1 MAYVWYSW
9 RAPTR
14 PVDTRAGR
22 DNAYAAAEPTAVLRS
37 LLVSAHIRRRGR
49 PRTMWT
55 LLLVLLAAA
64 LAGSL
69 VAPAVAAAEPVA
81 PPRDQLAALG
91 AERAWQ
97 HSTGAG
103 VIVAVLDSGVDADHP
118 DLADRVLPGKDYV
131 DGSTDGREDPVGH
144 GTAVASL
151 IAGAGGTGLA
161 PQARILPV
169 RVLDEDNRYDSSA
182 TVAEGVIWAVE
193 QGAQVINLSLGGRGR
208 SEKLSEAIGYAIAN
222 DVVVVACAGN
232 ASEDGPEV
240 VWYPAREPGVI
251 AVAGLISSD
260 GAGAHWPRSLAGP
273 ETVLAAPAV
282 LVGARPGGGYR
293 RVQGTSF
300 SSALVAASAALVRSR
315 WPEASAG
322 EVVHR
327 LVATARDLGEPG
339 RDPRYGYGALDPV
352 AALTA
357 EVPPVRANPLDTLA
371 RHGESRLR
379 SAPWRVERRPD
390 LLPLDGVVEIAGGV
404 PPNRSGTVHA
414 DRTGPDGF
422 RAEQVASDGPATPP
436 APPDDA
442 DTATAPLTATAAWL
456 VPGGHSGAAVVGLA
470 GLALA
475 LLLRARLR
483 EQHPGVW

>member
-1 MAYVWYSW
+1 M
-9 RAPTR
+9 
-14 PVDTRAGR
+14 
-22 DNAYAAAEPTAVLRS
+22 
-37 LLVSAHIRRRGR
+37 SAHVRRRGG
-49 PRTMWT
+49 PRAVWT
-55 LLLVLLAAA
+55 LPVLLAAA

-69 VAPAVAAAEPVA
+69 AAPAVAVAEPVT
-81 PPRDQLAALG
+81 PPRDQLSLLDAAQ
-91 AERAWQ
+91 AWR

-103 VIVAVLDSGVDADHP
+103 VTVAVLDSGVDAEHP
-118 DLADRVLPGKDYV
+118 DLADRVLPGRDYV
-131 DGSTDGREDPVGH
+131 DGSTDGRADPVGH

-161 PQARILPV
+161 PEARILPV
-169 RVLDEDNRYDSSA
+169 RVLDEDNRYERSA

-193 QGAQVINLSLGGRGR
+193 QGAQVINLSLGSPGR
-208 SEKLSEAIGYAIAN
+208 SEELSEAIGYAITN

-232 ASEDGPEV
+232 ASEDGPDV

-251 AVAGLISSD
+251 AVAGLTWSD
-260 GAGAHWPRSLAGP
+260 GDAAHWPRSLAGP
-273 ETVLAAPAV
+273 ETVLSAPAV

-293 RVQGTSF
+293 RVTGTSF

-322 EVVHR
+322 EVVQR

-339 RDPRYGYGALDPV
+339 RDPRHGYGALDPV

-379 SAPWRVERRPD
+379 SAPWRAERRPD

-404 PPNRSGTVHA
+404 PPYRSGTIHTDPSVP
-414 DRTGPDGF
+414 DRFRTG
-422 RAEQVASDGPATPP
+422 QVT
-436 APPDDA
+436 PDDS
-442 DTATAPLTATAAWL
+442 
-456 VPGGHSGAAVVGLA
+456 GGAAVVGLA

-475 LLLRARLR
+475 LLLRALLR
-483 EQHPGVW
+483 QQHPGVG

>member
-1 MAYVWYSW
+1 V
-9 RAPTR
+9 P
-14 PVDTRAGR
+14 
-22 DNAYAAAEPTAVLRS
+22 
-37 LLVSAHIRRRGR
+37 AHVRRRGG
-49 PRTMWT
+49 PRTVWT
-55 LLLVLLAAA
+55 LLIVLLAAM

-69 VAPAVAAAEPVA
+69 AAPAVAVAEPVA
-81 PPRDQLAALG
+81 PPRDQLAPLG
-91 AERAWQ
+91 AEQAWRY
-97 HSTGAG
+97 STGAG
-103 VIVAVLDSGVDADHP
+103 VTVAVLDSGVAADHP
-118 DLADRVLPGKDYV
+118 DLADRVLPGRDYV

-161 PQARILPV
+161 PEARILPV
-169 RVLDEDNRYDSSA
+169 RVLDEDNRYDSAA

-208 SEKLSEAIGYAIAN
+208 SEELSEAIGYAIAN

-232 ASEDGPEV
+232 VSEDGPDV

-251 AVAGLISSD
+251 AVAGLTWSD
-260 GAGAHWPRSLAGP
+260 GDAAHWPRSLAGP
-273 ETVLAAPAV
+273 ETVLSAPAM
-282 LVGARPGGGYR
+282 LVGARPDGGYR

-300 SSALVAASAALVRSR
+300 SSALVAASAALIRSR

-404 PPNRSGTVHA
+404 PPYRSGTIHP
-414 DRTGPDGF
+414 DRTVPDRLSG
-422 RAEQVASDGPATPP
+422 EQVAADGSATPSG
-436 APPDDA
+436 PPDDA
-442 DTATAPLTATAAWL
+442 GTVPAPLTTAAAWL
-456 VPGGHSGAAVVGLA
+456 LPTGPSDAAVVGLA

-483 EQHPGVW
+483 EQHPGAG